1 REELLS
7 VCGAGWRVVKHC
19 NTNLQRGEC
28 KECEAET
35 YSSYHN
41 DQTSCEPC
49 TSCSHPNANLEVVE
63 HCTPAS
69 DAKCGC
75 KKDHYCVTAEESCK
89 LCHPCKTC
97 DGPENIKEPCTGHSN
112 TVCKEIREGGNTGRI
127 IAVVIIPVVAAAAVM
142 VGVFIWK
149 KRTFSR
155 QRQGQLP
162 NDVEMQLLYDK
173 DLQPY
178 LPDIAEA
185 MGWKDMK
192 YVAIRSKIPMT
203 AIESCQLDHP
213 HDSKEQ
219 TVKLL
224 MIWVEKQGSDAAK
237 NLLEILQR
245 SGKRRKAENVKDIL
259 SRG

>member
-1 REELLS
+1 ILPNKSPLICLWWVKTTFVQLDPLS
-7 VCGAGWRVVKHC
+7 ERCVLFLKHC

-89 LCHPCKTC
+89 LCHPCKT
-97 DGPENIKEPCTGHSN
+97 
-112 TVCKEIREGGNTGRI
+112 I

-149 KRTFSR
+149 KRTFSEYFYHYTTI
-155 QRQGQLP
+155 
-162 NDVEMQLLYDK
+162 NK

-245 SGKRRKAENVKDIL
+245 SGKRRKAENHFFKNVC
-259 SRG
+259 SAV

>member
-1 REELLS
+1 TEIFKMLKQHLKQ
-7 VCGAGWRVVKHC
+7 GWRVVKHC

-112 TVCKEIREGGNTGRI
+112 TVCKEIH
-127 IAVVIIPVVAAAAVM
+127 
-142 VGVFIWK
+142 
-149 KRTFSR
+149 
-155 QRQGQLP
+155 
-162 NDVEMQLLYDK
+162 K

-259 SRG
+259 SRKTRRNPLLSASQCMK